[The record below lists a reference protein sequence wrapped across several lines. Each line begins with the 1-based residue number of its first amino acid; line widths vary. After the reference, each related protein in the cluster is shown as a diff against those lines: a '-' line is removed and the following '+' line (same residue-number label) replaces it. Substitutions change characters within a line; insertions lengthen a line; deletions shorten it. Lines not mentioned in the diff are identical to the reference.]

1 MRALG
6 KRAAQRH
13 EVSMVWPDIAR
24 IVRDPLWFPDRY
36 DPGYDTIHFR
46 RLTRA
51 DHDRATFLTD
61 EYLPADTAKAVIARG
76 EGMAAR
82 PVAGPVHYIFH
93 SAYCCS
99 TLLARAFD
107 APGAAMGLKEPVLLN
122 DLAGWK
128 HRGGKP
134 EALASVLDDG
144 LTLLARPFA
153 PGEAVVIKPS
163 NVVNGL
169 AAAMLTVRPE
179 ARALLLHAPLRTYL
193 GSIAGKGMWGR
204 LWVRDLLVKQLRDG
218 NAWAGMSVE
227 DFLGQTDLQAGAIGW
242 LAQHALFTRLAAKF
256 PGRVR
261 TLDSEVLM
269 ADPAAAL
276 AALAALGTLFEVA
289 LDVKSIVSG
298 PAFTR
303 HSKFGTAFGGAA
315 RADEARVAADLYA
328 DEIDKVAIWGGAVAA
343 SAGLSLTL
351 PAPLTG

>member
-1 MRALG
+1 MLVTSPDV
-6 KRAAQRH
+6 AAT
-13 EVSMVWPDIAR
+13 AR
-24 IVRDPLWFPDRY
+24 NPLWFPDRY
-36 DPGYDTIHFR
+36 DPGYDAIHFR

-61 EYLPADTAKAVIARG
+61 EYLPADSAKAVIARG
-76 EGMAAR
+76 EAMAAR

-107 APGAAMGLKEPVLLN
+107 ATGAAMGLKEPVFLN
-122 DLAGWK
+122 DLVGWK
-128 HRGGKP
+128 QRGGKP
-134 EALASVLDDG
+134 GALAAVLDDG
-144 LTLLARPFA
+144 LTLLARPFG

-169 AAAMLTVRPE
+169 AAAMLTVRPGS
-179 ARALLLHAPLRTYL
+179 RALLLHAPLRTYL

-204 LWVRDLLVKQLRDG
+204 LWVRDLLIKQLRDG
-218 NAWAGMSVE
+218 NAWAGMSVD

-256 PGRVR
+256 PGRVA
-261 TLDSEVLM
+261 TLDSEALM
-269 ADPAAAL
+269 ADPATAMT
-276 AALAALGTLFEVA
+276 ALGTLFGIK

-303 HSKFGTAFGGAA
+303 HSKSGTAFGGAA
-315 RADEARVAADLYA
+315 RADEARDAAGLHA
-328 DEIDKVAIWGGAVAA
+328 DEIDKVAVWGEAVAA

-351 PAPLTG
+351 PAALLA